1 MTRNT
6 TILKLITGW
15 TGPATPSTPLI
26 HNLTSKMPAAHS
38 ASPPTRTYTGF
49 VTARALLS
57 KTLPKHPTKTPTKP
71 AIPTT
76 TTTRPMQSPPDRP
89 TQQPTSG
96 TLMQRYIDN
105 QPHCQPADTTRA
117 TRQNPW
123 RSSSAISLLTK
134 TIQGFGAIT
143 TNYLLNAWKLQP
155 YLWPSP
161 PPLPAPTTTT
171 HTGSPCTISPPN
183 SRNQLHHRHR
193 TQAAATSLRQP
204 HCKYPLLCMLPLR
217 LLHPDC
223 HPSTSLP
230 LPAKTPTTPLCLCPK
245 PSPTRNGGHCTG
257 TSGKTKTP
265 SLPHHRRLTNSLTTS
280 PLRPHCLIPPTSGPI
295 YHHNVLLAHHS
306 PQQASIQ
313 THQPPELNSTT
324 PDDQHHTP
332 HPTPTHCYLPHCI
345 PHQPPLGS
353 PTNMLLTHRG

>member
-76 TTTRPMQSPPDRP
+76 TTTRPMQSPPHRP

-123 RSSSAISLLTK
+123 RLPAAISLLTK

-204 HCKYPLLCMLPLR
+204 HCKYPLLCMLPLI
-217 LLHPDC
+217 C
-223 HPSTSLP
+223 GYSTL
-230 LPAKTPTTPLCLCPK
+230 TVTRVPLCHYP
-245 PSPTRNGGHCTG
+245 
-257 TSGKTKTP
+257 
-265 SLPHHRRLTNSLTTS
+265 RRPRRHPYAYVPS
-280 PLRPHCLIPPTSGPI
+280 PLRPGMEGIALGRLARPRPP
-295 YHHNVLLAHHS
+295 V
-306 PQQASIQ
+306 
-313 THQPPELNSTT
+313 
-324 PDDQHHTP
+324 
-332 HPTPTHCYLPHCI
+332 
-345 PHQPPLGS
+345 S
-353 PTNMLLTHRG
+353 PTIAA